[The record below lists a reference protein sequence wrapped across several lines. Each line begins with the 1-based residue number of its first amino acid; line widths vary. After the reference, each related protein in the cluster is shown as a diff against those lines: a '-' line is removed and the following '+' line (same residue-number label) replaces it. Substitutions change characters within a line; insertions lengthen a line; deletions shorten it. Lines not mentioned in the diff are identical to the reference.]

1 MPWRELPHT
10 ADLRLEISAPDWPQ
24 LLKEAT
30 LALAA
35 QLGQPKQDAA
45 PVVRALQLD
54 ALDREELLVRWLS
67 EILVWNELENLLPV
81 DAEITDAGET
91 KAVGRII
98 LKPSRRRAANIQAV
112 TYHGLAFEQTA
123 AGLVVRVLFD
133 M

>member
-45 PVVRALQLD
+45 PITRALHLD

-81 DAEITDAGET
+81 DVEIMEADET
-91 KAVGRII
+91 KAVGKII
-98 LKPSRRRAANIQAV
+98 LQPVRSRATNIKAV

-123 AGLVVRVLFD
+123 GGWVARVLFD
-133 M
+133 T